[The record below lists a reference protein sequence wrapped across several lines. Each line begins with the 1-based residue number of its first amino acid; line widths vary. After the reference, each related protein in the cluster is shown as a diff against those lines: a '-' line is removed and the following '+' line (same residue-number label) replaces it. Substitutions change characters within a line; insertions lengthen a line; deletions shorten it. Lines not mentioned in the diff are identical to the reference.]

1 MPFLMRLSTAV
12 LAVLLA
18 TPLLFQS
25 AAAAQ
30 SATERQRQIEA
41 ERRQLQEKIKQAD
54 QKAKTISGEIATNS
68 SRRSA
73 VERDI
78 SRLTMAIK
86 VAEQKIARA
95 EADLGTAREELF
107 TVEGVLAL
115 TLKRL
120 AEMEKRVGRR
130 AAATYKQGT
139 GVYLEMLLSAEDFRS
154 FVNRLTFVRSVITED
169 RARLQ
174 AVERLSQQ
182 MTKSREDITKRKDDI
197 TAQKVAIEQ
206 EKQEVARQKGELQSA
221 RQELNGLIS
230 QGQQNLKQV
239 QGEKAAYLRAMDQ
252 LRRES
257 SSIAAMLRSRQKG
270 QTFQAGGTKKLAWPC
285 TGSVV
290 SPYGYRTHPIFH
302 DRRLHAGI
310 DISCPS
316 GAAVSAAEGGSVIWS
331 GTRSG
336 YGLTVIIDHGGALAT
351 LYAHLSSVSVGNGA
365 RVGRGQ
371 TVGAV
376 GCTGYCTGPH
386 LHFETRVNGEP
397 VDPMQFYR

>member
-1 MPFLMRLSTAV
+1 MRFLWRLITAV
-12 LAVLLA
+12 LTILLA
-18 TPLLFQS
+18 TPILLHS
-25 AAAAQ
+25 ASAQ
-30 SATERQRQIEA
+30 SSTERQRQIEA
-41 ERRQLQEKIKQAD
+41 ERRQLQEKINQAD
-54 QKAKTISGEIATNS
+54 RKAKAISGEIATNS
-68 SRRSA
+68 SRKSL

-78 SRLTMAIK
+78 SRLTLAIK
-86 VAEQKIARA
+86 VAEDKIARA
-95 EADLGTAREELF
+95 EADLGSARNELL

-120 AEMEKRVGRR
+120 DEMEKRVARR

-139 GVYLEMLLSAEDFRS
+139 GVYVEMLLSADDFRS
-154 FVNRLTFVRSVITED
+154 FVNRLTFVRNVITED
-169 RARLQ
+169 RSRLH

-182 MTKSREDITKRKDDI
+182 MTRSREEITKRKDDI
-197 TAQKVAIEQ
+197 TAQKTAIEQ
-206 EKQEVARQKGELQSA
+206 EKATVARQKGELQSA
-221 RQELNGLIS
+221 RQELNALIS

-239 QGEKAAYLRAMDQ
+239 EGEKAAYMRAMDQ

-257 SSIAAMLRSRQKG
+257 SSIASMLRSRQKG
-270 QTFQAGGTKKLAWPC
+270 QVFQVGGTKRLAWPC

-310 DISCPS
+310 DIGCPS
-316 GAAVSAAEGGSVIWS
+316 GASVSAAEGGTVVWA

-351 LYAHLSSVSVGNGA
+351 LYAHLSSVRVGTGA
-365 RVGRGQ
+365 QVGRGQ

-386 LHFETRVNGEP
+386 LHFETRVNGDP
-397 VDPMQFYR
+397 VDPMQFFR

>member
-1 MPFLMRLSTAV
+1 MRFLLRLSTAV
-12 LAVLLA
+12 LTVLLV
-18 TPLLFQS
+18 TPLLLQS
-25 AAAAQ
+25 ASAQ
-30 SATERQRQIEA
+30 SSTERQRQIEA
-41 ERRQLQEKIKQAD
+41 ERRQLQEKIRQAD

-68 SRRSA
+68 TRKSA

-78 SRLTMAIK
+78 SRLTTAIK
-86 VAEQKIARA
+86 LAEDKIARA
-95 EADLGTAREELF
+95 EADLGSARDELF

-120 AEMEKRVGRR
+120 DEMEKRVSRR

-139 GVYLEMLLSAEDFRS
+139 GVYVEMLLSADDFRS
-154 FVNRLTFVRSVITED
+154 FVNRLTFVRSVISED

-174 AVERLSQQ
+174 AVERLSEQ
-182 MTKSREDITKRKDDI
+182 MTRSREEITKKKDDI
-197 TAQKVAIEQ
+197 TAQKTVIEQ
-206 EKQEVARQKGELQSA
+206 EKQAVARQKSELQAA
-221 RQELNGLIS
+221 RQQLNGLIS

-239 QGEKAAYLRAMDQ
+239 QGEKADYLRAMDQ

-270 QTFQAGGTKKLAWPC
+270 QTLLAGGTKRLAWPC

-290 SPYGYRTHPIFH
+290 SPYGYRTHPIFL
-302 DRRLHAGI
+302 DSRLHAGI
-310 DISCPS
+310 DISCKS
-316 GAAVSAAEGGSVIWS
+316 GAPVSAAEGGTVIWS

-371 TVGAV
+371 SVGAV
-376 GCTGYCTGPH
+376 GCTGYCTGAH